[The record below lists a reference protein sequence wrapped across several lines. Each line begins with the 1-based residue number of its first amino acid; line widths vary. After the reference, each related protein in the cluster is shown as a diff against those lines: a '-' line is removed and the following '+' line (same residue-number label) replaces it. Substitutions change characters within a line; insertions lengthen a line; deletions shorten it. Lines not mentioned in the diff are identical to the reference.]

1 MTVSGFSVAAKKL
14 FLPTWAYCDG
24 NKLEMDGKER
34 ERERAIFSLRHICF
48 LILVFFPSCLF
59 LWE

>member
-24 NKLEMDGKER
+24 NKLEMDGKKER
-34 ERERAIFSLRHICF
+34 E
-48 LILVFFPSCLF
+48 
-59 LWE
+59 